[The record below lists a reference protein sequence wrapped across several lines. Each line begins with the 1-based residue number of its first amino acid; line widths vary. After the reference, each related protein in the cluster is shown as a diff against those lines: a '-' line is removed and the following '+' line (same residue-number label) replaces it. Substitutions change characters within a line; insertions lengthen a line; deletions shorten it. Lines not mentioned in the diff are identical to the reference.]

1 MVSVVETADDC
12 FGDGYIIDNDDIQ
25 GVINICISSLSPCV
39 LMLMTDVDIDDND
52 YAYVQGGLWV
62 YIA

>member
-1 MVSVVETADDC
+1 M
-12 FGDGYIIDNDDIQ
+12 
-25 GVINICISSLSPCV
+25 

-62 YIA
+62 YIGLEDTNVKI